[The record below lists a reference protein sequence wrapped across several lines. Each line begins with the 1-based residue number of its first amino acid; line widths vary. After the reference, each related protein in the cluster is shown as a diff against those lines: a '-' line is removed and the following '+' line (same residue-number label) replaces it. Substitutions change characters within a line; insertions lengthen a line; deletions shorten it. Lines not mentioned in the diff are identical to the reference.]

1 MLISLVVPCYNEE
14 ESLPIFYK
22 EASKI
27 AQQMGISH
35 GADFEFIFVDDG
47 SKDRTLQIAR
57 ELHRKDARV
66 RYISFSRNFGK
77 EAGIYAGLKAA
88 KGDYVATMDADLQD
102 PPSLL
107 PEMLE
112 LLHGR
117 DIKVELR
124 SVNARFF
131 EYSSRLPRSC
141 AFLEDKLK
149 KLVASK
155 VSRGKVELSLS
166 IQTVTAADTVVTVNW
181 QLAEGYRAALNA
193 MAERMDLKNDVSV
206 GMLSRFPDV
215 LTQTAAPTNED
226 ELWEDVRTVAE
237 QAVDAFVAMR
247 AVEGE
252 KMKADV
258 AGRLTTIETLV
269 AKIEENS
276 AGRVQAYSDK
286 LYARLQELLGDR
298 SIDEGR
304 LVTEAAIF
312 ADKTAIDEET
322 VRLHSHVA
330 QYREILELDEPIG
343 RKLDFLTQEL
353 NRESN
358 TIGSKCQDVA
368 ITRLVVELKSEI
380 EKIREQIQNIE

>member
-1 MLISLVVPCYNEE
+1 MVLSMTGYGR
-14 ESLPIFYK
+14 
-22 EASKI
+22 A
-27 AQQMGISH
+27 
-35 GADFEFIFVDDG
+35 GA
-47 SKDRTLQIAR
+47 
-57 ELHRKDARV
+57 
-66 RYISFSRNFGK
+66 
-77 EAGIYAGLKAA
+77 
-88 KGDYVATMDADLQD
+88 
-102 PPSLL
+102 
-107 PEMLE
+107 

-131 EYSSRLPRSC
+131 EYSSRIPRSC

-155 VSRGKVELSLS
+155 VSRGKVELNLS
-166 IQTVTAADTVVTVNW
+166 IQAVTAADTVVTVNW
-181 QLAEGYRAALNA
+181 QLAQGYRTALNA
-193 MAERMDLKNDVSV
+193 MSERMDLKNDVTA
-206 GMLSRFPDV
+206 GMLARFPDV
-215 LTQTAAPTNED
+215 LTQTAAPTDEE
-226 ELWEDVRTVAE
+226 ELWQDVQSVAE
-237 QAVDAFVAMR
+237 QAVEAFVAMR
-247 AVEGE
+247 ATEGE
-252 KMKADV
+252 KLKEDV
-258 AGRLTTIETLV
+258 ENRLNVIEQLV
-269 AKIEENS
+269 AQIEQNS

-286 LYARLQELLGDR
+286 LYTRLQELLADR
-298 SIDEGR
+298 NIDEAR

-330 QYREILELDEPIG
+330 QYREILALNEPIG

>member
-1 MLISLVVPCYNEE
+1 MVLSMTGYGR
-14 ESLPIFYK
+14 
-22 EASKI
+22 A
-27 AQQMGISH
+27 
-35 GADFEFIFVDDG
+35 GA
-47 SKDRTLQIAR
+47 
-57 ELHRKDARV
+57 
-66 RYISFSRNFGK
+66 
-77 EAGIYAGLKAA
+77 
-88 KGDYVATMDADLQD
+88 
-102 PPSLL
+102 
-107 PEMLE
+107 

-149 KLVASK
+149 KLVAAK

-166 IQTVTAADTVVTVNW
+166 IQTVTAADTVVSVNW
-181 QLAEGYRAALNA
+181 SLAQGYRAALDSLIEK
-193 MAERMDLKNDVSV
+193 MELKNDVTA
-206 GMLSRFPDV
+206 GMIARFPEV

-226 ELWEDVRTVAE
+226 ELWQDVQSVAL

-247 AVEGE
+247 AAEGE
-252 KMKADV
+252 KLKADV
-258 AGRLTTIETLV
+258 AGRLDTIEELV
-269 AKIEENS
+269 AKIEQGS
-276 AGRVQAYSDK
+276 AGRVQVYSDK

-298 SIDEGR
+298 NIDESR
-304 LVTEAAIF
+304 LVTEAALF

-330 QYREILELDEPIG
+330 QYREILALDEPVG

>member
-1 MLISLVVPCYNEE
+1 MVLSMTGYGR
-14 ESLPIFYK
+14 
-22 EASKI
+22 A
-27 AQQMGISH
+27 
-35 GADFEFIFVDDG
+35 GA
-47 SKDRTLQIAR
+47 
-57 ELHRKDARV
+57 
-66 RYISFSRNFGK
+66 
-77 EAGIYAGLKAA
+77 
-88 KGDYVATMDADLQD
+88 
-102 PPSLL
+102 
-107 PEMLE
+107 

-149 KLVASK
+149 KLVASR

-166 IQTVTAADTVVTVNW
+166 IQTVTAADTVVSVNW
-181 QLAEGYRAALNA
+181 QLAEGYRAALNE
-193 MAERMDLKNDVSV
+193 MVERMDLKNDVSV

-215 LTQTAAPTNED
+215 LTQTAAPTNEE
-226 ELWEDVRTVAE
+226 ELWQDVQSVAE
-237 QAVDAFVAMR
+237 KAVDAFVAMR

-252 KMKADV
+252 KLKEDV
-258 AGRLTTIETLV
+258 AGRLNTIETLV
-269 AKIEENS
+269 GQIEENS

-286 LYARLQELLGDR
+286 LYA
-298 SIDEGR
+298 R

-330 QYREILELDEPIG
+330 QYREILALDEPIG

>member
-1 MLISLVVPCYNEE
+1 MVLSMTGYGR
-14 ESLPIFYK
+14 
-22 EASKI
+22 A
-27 AQQMGISH
+27 
-35 GADFEFIFVDDG
+35 GA
-47 SKDRTLQIAR
+47 
-57 ELHRKDARV
+57 
-66 RYISFSRNFGK
+66 
-77 EAGIYAGLKAA
+77 
-88 KGDYVATMDADLQD
+88 
-102 PPSLL
+102 
-107 PEMLE
+107 

-149 KLVASK
+149 KLVAAK

-166 IQTVTAADTVVTVNW
+166 IQTVTAADTVVSVNW
-181 QLAEGYRAALNA
+181 SLAQGYRAALDSLI
-193 MAERMDLKNDVSV
+193 EKMDLKNDVTA
-206 GMLSRFPDV
+206 GMIARFPEV

-226 ELWEDVRTVAE
+226 ELWQDVQSVAW

-252 KMKADV
+252 KLKADV
-258 AGRLTTIETLV
+258 AGRLDTIEELV
-269 AKIEENS
+269 AKIEQGS

-298 SIDEGR
+298 SIDESR

-330 QYREILELDEPIG
+330 QYREILALDEPVG

>member
-1 MLISLVVPCYNEE
+1 MVLSMSGYGR
-14 ESLPIFYK
+14 
-22 EASKI
+22 A
-27 AQQMGISH
+27 
-35 GADFEFIFVDDG
+35 GA
-47 SKDRTLQIAR
+47 
-57 ELHRKDARV
+57 
-66 RYISFSRNFGK
+66 
-77 EAGIYAGLKAA
+77 
-88 KGDYVATMDADLQD
+88 
-102 PPSLL
+102 
-107 PEMLE
+107 

-149 KLVASK
+149 KLVAAK

-166 IQTVTAADTVVTVNW
+166 IQTVTAADTVVSVNW
-181 QLAEGYRAALNA
+181 SLAQGYRAALDSLIEK
-193 MAERMDLKNDVSV
+193 MELKNDVTA
-206 GMLSRFPDV
+206 GMIARFPEV

-226 ELWEDVRTVAE
+226 ELWQDVQSVAL

-247 AVEGE
+247 AAEGE
-252 KMKADV
+252 KLKADV
-258 AGRLTTIETLV
+258 AGRLDTIEELV
-269 AKIEENS
+269 AKIEQGS
-276 AGRVQAYSDK
+276 AGRVQAYSDR

-298 SIDEGR
+298 SIDESR
-304 LVTEAAIF
+304 LVTEAALF

-330 QYREILELDEPIG
+330 QYREILTLDEPVG

>member
-1 MLISLVVPCYNEE
+1 MVLSMTGYGR
-14 ESLPIFYK
+14 
-22 EASKI
+22 A
-27 AQQMGISH
+27 
-35 GADFEFIFVDDG
+35 GA
-47 SKDRTLQIAR
+47 
-57 ELHRKDARV
+57 
-66 RYISFSRNFGK
+66 
-77 EAGIYAGLKAA
+77 
-88 KGDYVATMDADLQD
+88 
-102 PPSLL
+102 
-107 PEMLE
+107 

-124 SVNARFF
+124 RVNARFF

-141 AFLEDKLK
+141 TFLEDKLK
-149 KLVASK
+149 KLVAAK

-166 IQTVTAADTVVTVNW
+166 IQTVTAADTVVSVNW
-181 QLAEGYRAALNA
+181 SLAQGYRAALDSLIEK
-193 MAERMDLKNDVSV
+193 MELKNDVTA
-206 GMLSRFPDV
+206 GMIARFPEV

-226 ELWEDVRTVAE
+226 ELWQDVQSVAL

-247 AVEGE
+247 AAEGE
-252 KMKADV
+252 KLKADV
-258 AGRLTTIETLV
+258 AGRLDTIEELV
-269 AKIEENS
+269 AKIEQGS
-276 AGRVQAYSDK
+276 AGRVQAYSDR

-298 SIDEGR
+298 SIDESR
-304 LVTEAAIF
+304 LMTEAALF

-330 QYREILELDEPIG
+330 QYREILTLDEPVG

>member
-1 MLISLVVPCYNEE
+1 MVLSMTGYGR
-14 ESLPIFYK
+14 
-22 EASKI
+22 A
-27 AQQMGISH
+27 
-35 GADFEFIFVDDG
+35 GA
-47 SKDRTLQIAR
+47 
-57 ELHRKDARV
+57 
-66 RYISFSRNFGK
+66 
-77 EAGIYAGLKAA
+77 
-88 KGDYVATMDADLQD
+88 
-102 PPSLL
+102 
-107 PEMLE
+107 

-226 ELWEDVRTVAE
+226 ELWED
-237 QAVDAFVAMR
+237 

>member
-1 MLISLVVPCYNEE
+1 MVLSMTGYGR
-14 ESLPIFYK
+14 
-22 EASKI
+22 A
-27 AQQMGISH
+27 
-35 GADFEFIFVDDG
+35 GA
-47 SKDRTLQIAR
+47 
-57 ELHRKDARV
+57 
-66 RYISFSRNFGK
+66 
-77 EAGIYAGLKAA
+77 
-88 KGDYVATMDADLQD
+88 
-102 PPSLL
+102 
-107 PEMLE
+107 

-131 EYSSRLPRSC
+131 EYSSRIPRSC
-141 AFLEDKLK
+141 AFLEDNLK

-155 VSRGKVELSLS
+155 VSRGKVELNLS

-181 QLAEGYRAALNA
+181 QLVQGYRAALNA
-193 MAERMDLKNDVSV
+193 MSERMDLKNDVTA
-206 GMLSRFPDV
+206 GMLARFPDV
-215 LTQTAAPTNED
+215 LTQTAAPTDEE
-226 ELWEDVRTVAE
+226 ELWQDVQSVAE
-237 QAVDAFVAMR
+237 QAVEAFVAMR
-247 AVEGE
+247 ATEGE
-252 KMKADV
+252 KLKEDV
-258 AGRLTTIETLV
+258 ENRLNVIEQLV
-269 AKIEENS
+269 AQIEQNS

-286 LYARLQELLGDR
+286 LYARLQELLADR
-298 SIDEGR
+298 NIDEAR

-312 ADKTAIDEET
+312 GDKTAIDEET

-330 QYREILELDEPIG
+330 QYREILALNEPIG